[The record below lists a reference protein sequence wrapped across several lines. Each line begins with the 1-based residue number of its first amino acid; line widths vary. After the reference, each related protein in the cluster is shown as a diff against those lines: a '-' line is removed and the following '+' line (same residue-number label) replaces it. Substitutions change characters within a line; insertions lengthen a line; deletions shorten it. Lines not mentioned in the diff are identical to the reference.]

1 MKTILFAITV
11 IVSSFTK
18 SNIDVVDKLGVKG
31 PLSFNKTAFNLSW
44 VSNPNKNYY
53 VQEYLPKNEKEEHF
67 NQMLSIFLLVG
78 NTKTE
83 DAVKQKT
90 DELTARKSTDP
101 TCNFIVNKSADGKEF
116 ILDFVL
122 GENDIEEFNIYR
134 YKQIDVGSKEKA
146 ILMYAY
152 SKRAYGKNIT
162 PFLQNLKTERTILL
176 NEMAAAQMPSVT
188 LSNR

>member
-1 MKTILFAITV
+1 MKTIFFAAAV
-11 IVSSFTK
+11 IASLFTK
-18 SNIDVVDKLGVKG
+18 PDTDVVDKLGVKG
-31 PLSFNKTAFNLSW
+31 PLTFNKTAFNLAW
-44 VSNPNKNYY
+44 VSNPNSNYY
-53 VQEYLPKNEKEEHF
+53 VQEYLPKNENETHF
-67 NQMLSIFLLVG
+67 NQMLSVFLLVG

-90 DELTARKSTDP
+90 EELAARKSTDP

-122 GENDIEEFNIYR
+122 GENNIEEFNIYR
-134 YKQIDVGSKEKA
+134 YKQIDVGSRGKA

-152 SKRAYGKNIT
+152 SKRAYGNNIT
-162 PFLQNLKTERTILL
+162 AFLQNLKTERTKLL
-176 NEMAAAQMPSVT
+176 NEMAAAPMPPVT